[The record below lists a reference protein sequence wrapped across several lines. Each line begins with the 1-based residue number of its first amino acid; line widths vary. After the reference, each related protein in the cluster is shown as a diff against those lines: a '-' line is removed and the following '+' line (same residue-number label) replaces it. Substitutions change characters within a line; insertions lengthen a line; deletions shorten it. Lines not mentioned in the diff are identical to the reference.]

1 MRDARGKTNFIER
14 QRAIISYNMKTF
26 SPPNSYGLPV
36 IWGKWMIT
44 RHVDLRIPDHFT
56 INVMHYSEEIS
67 HLFDT
72 AADERLCQISESVTL
87 LLTATTTAVTYSL
100 ITIFMQYYRTG
111 ISASDYI
118 ITSRSII

>member
-1 MRDARGKTNFIER
+1 
-14 QRAIISYNMKTF
+14 
-26 SPPNSYGLPV
+26 
-36 IWGKWMIT
+36 
-44 RHVDLRIPDHFT
+44 
-56 INVMHYSEEIS
+56 MHYSEEIS